1 MRRNYFLSIVISTW
15 TVTAMRG
22 RHMYSVSL
30 QRGLKYATCR
40 LAPTASVTIITV
52 AECAVCRVVGY
63 SPATR
68 HFHLLKFRRA
78 VLWRSAI
85 IDFHNLY
92 SSLLVNR
99 TSASI
104 GREYYLCPY
113 ERNVTPFCFLNFV
126 I

>member
-1 MRRNYFLSIVISTW
+1 
-15 TVTAMRG
+15 
-22 RHMYSVSL
+22 MYRVSL

-52 AECAVCRVVGY
+52 AECAVCRIVGH

-68 HFHLLKFRRA
+68 HFHLLKFHRA
-78 VLWRSAI
+78 VLCRCAI
-85 IDFHNLY
+85 IDFRNLY
-92 SSLLVNR
+92 NSLHVNH

-104 GREYYLCPY
+104 GGGTTCTSVFHMKE
-113 ERNVTPFCFLNFV
+113 